1 MIVIMERKDKNPAP
15 FMKVH
20 PGMMIRPELDERGIT
35 QKDFAKMLGVQ
46 ASHLSEVLNG
56 KRSLTTDLAMKI
68 EDAIGLPAKILLA
81 AQTQYDLDAVNPTDS
96 DQEHETIAVTIP
108 VGDHNLFRELVKRFG
123 WACVF
128 WNTHLLL

>member
-1 MIVIMERKDKNPAP
+1 
-15 FMKVH
+15 MKVH
-20 PGMMIRPELDERGIT
+20 PGMMIKPELEERGIT
-35 QKDFAKMLGVQ
+35 QKNFAKMLGVQ

-56 KRSLTTDLAMKI
+56 KRALTTDLARKI
-68 EDAIGLPAKILLA
+68 EDAIGLPAKILLS
-81 AQTQYDLDAVNPTDS
+81 AQAQYDLDAVNPTDS

-128 WNTHLLL
+128 

>member
-1 MIVIMERKDKNPAP
+1 
-15 FMKVH
+15 MKVH

-108 VGDHNLFRELVKRFG
+108 VGDLVFFETRICFYRTMPPLIIVEALSSHIDRTVSHK
-123 WACVF
+123 
-128 WNTHLLL
+128 